1 MRTLKRNIYVAE
13 IVCTLTLLFFVGI
26 HFSSENRLYEIGTNI
41 ENLFHFHTDI
51 NVLTMQ
57 SFLTSISSGIF
68 ASTLVAWVFYKQEFE
83 RNKEIAFLKIL
94 KCNSEITKLYAN
106 IPYIEYLGD
115 TEFEQLA
122 RSYYYEY
129 YNNLCYGEALK
140 AGEEYIKKLPKSAKR
155 VLKIEYNQTAEKAIS
170 HKAEKQL
177 EDFLSNYKNNIED
190 FSNKKDF
197 IIQDILDGIIK
208 TLDYKIEKVSI
219 AYNEIL
225 QYDLT
230 ELKKLVDD
238 VCMTNKI
245 NHRRKRFILKRMKD
259 YKLIFPG
266 FNISL
271 LDILKKQME
280 CLKKKEPLCEK
291 VVLLYGLYQDNIV
304 SMKNITERL
313 LTLHERAQRHIK
325 TRFEMD
331 NFEQLKKYNKKEML
345 QTFMWLQRVFIDNTK
360 IKVIDKEMNVV
371 YNKFNYYVVNLGA
384 LLLLEI
390 TDRYEF
396 AKKESFL
403 IKNDRFEGNSHI
415 FSKTFNGEDANPDI
429 YRPKKW

>member
-13 IVCTLTLLFFVGI
+13 IVCTLSLLFFVCI
-26 HFSSENRLYEIGTNI
+26 HFSSENKLYEIGTNI
-41 ENLFHFHTDI
+41 ENFFHFHTDI

-83 RNKEIAFLKIL
+83 RNKEITFLKIL

-115 TEFEQLA
+115 TEFDQLA

-129 YNNLCYGEALK
+129 YNNLCYKEALK
-140 AGEEYIKKLPKSAKR
+140 AREEYIKKLPKSTKR
-155 VLKIEYNQTAEKAIS
+155 VLKIEYNQKAEKTIS

-177 EDFLSNYKNNIED
+177 KDFLTNHKNNIED

-197 IIQDILDGIIK
+197 VIQDILDGIIK

-219 AYNEIL
+219 AYNQIL
-225 QYDLT
+225 QYDMT
-230 ELKKLVDD
+230 ELQKLVDD
-238 VCMTNKI
+238 VCMANKI
-245 NHRRKRFILKRMKD
+245 NHRKKRFILKRMED
-259 YKLIFPG
+259 YELIFPG

-280 CLKKKEPLCEK
+280 CLKEKIPLYEK
-291 VVLLYGLYQDNIV
+291 VILIYELYQDNIV
-304 SMKNITERL
+304 SMENITKRL
-313 LTLHERAQRHIK
+313 LTLHERAQTHIK

-331 NFEQLKKYNKKEML
+331 NFNQLKKYNKKEKL
-345 QTFMWLQRVFIDNTK
+345 QTFMRLQHVFIDNTK
-360 IKVIDKEMNVV
+360 FKVIDKEMNIV
-371 YNKFNYYVVNLGA
+371 YNKFNYYVENLGG
-384 LLLLEI
+384 LLLFEI
-390 TDRYEF
+390 TARFEF
-396 AKKESFL
+396 EKKELFV
-403 IKNDRFEGNSHI
+403 IKNDRFEGNSHV
-415 FSKTFNGEDANPDI
+415 FSKYFKGEDVRSDI
-429 YRPKKW
+429 YRP